1 MLQSFPSIDEQVAAA
16 TAVLLDTFAVDSADI
31 RQIFMPY
38 RICPLGAHI
47 DHQGGH
53 VLGRTINT
61 GTALVYVPLD
71 KAELQLASPN
81 FTGSITFPIGAA
93 VQPDHWARYA
103 QAAALALD
111 KNYTLSTG
119 FAGVSSGTLIG
130 AGLSSSAAVG
140 LAYLQALADVNDLFL
155 NDTALVELD
164 YQLEHTHLGLQNGIL
179 DQSSILYGQ
188 ESALVYIDTRFR
200 QTRLVPDPPK
210 TEDVGWLIIHS
221 GIARELT
228 KSGGYNKSV
237 DECRGA
243 AQWLSTDAAVLSDVP
258 RDLFIDRAAEMP
270 DNLRRR
276 ATHFFG
282 EVERVAD
289 GVEAWE
295 QNDIGRFGELMNDS
309 CASSIYEYGSGQDEV
324 IALHQIVSE
333 ASGVYGSRFSG
344 GGYGGCVIGLVDRA
358 HAETAA
364 SQIMEAYHDMFPA
377 LADKAAVYL
386 VENGETA

>member
-1 MLQSFPSIDEQVAAA
+1 MLQSFPSADEQVAAA
-16 TAVLLDTFAVDSADI
+16 TAVLLDTFPVDSADI
-31 RQIFMPY
+31 RQVFMPY

-71 KAELQLASPN
+71 KAEIQLASPN
-81 FTGSITFPIGAA
+81 FSGSITFPIGTA

-103 QAAALALD
+103 QGAALALD
-111 KNYTLSTG
+111 KNYALSRG

-155 NDTALVELD
+155 GDTALVELD
-164 YQLEHTHLGLQNGIL
+164 YQLEHAHLGLQNGIL

-188 ESALVYIDTRFR
+188 EDALVYIDTRYR
-200 QTRLVPDPPK
+200 QIRLVPDPPQ
-210 TEDVGWLIIHS
+210 TEGVGWLIIHS

-243 AQWLSTDAAVLSDVP
+243 AQWLSPEAIVLSDVP
-258 RDLFIDRAAEMP
+258 RNLFDDHAAKMP
-270 DNLRRR
+270 DHLRRR

-282 EVERVAD
+282 EVDRVSD

-295 QNDIGRFGELMNDS
+295 QNDIGRFGALMNDS
-309 CASSIYEYGSGQDEV
+309 CASSIYQYGSGQDEI
-324 IALHQIVSE
+324 IALHEIVSG
-333 ASGVYGSRFSG
+333 ASGVFGSRFSG

-358 HAETAA
+358 QAEEAA
-364 SQIMEAYHDMFPA
+364 AQILGAYREKFPE

-386 VENGETA
+386 VENGAHG